1 MMMVMM
7 MAMMMMTETWFGGIV
22 QEAPAPS
29 PLCASEGGKY
39 SHLAEIALF
48 IKVVIIFALMINC
61 QGVTL
66 IQRTVVCAFERSKKR
81 PICPICSPAAV
92 YRDYDHAHSVHLVG
106 SDSKVFFS
114 HSPRKYDP
122 DLDDLWR
129 IAIKVNIFRL
139 NVPQN
144 QTF

>member
-1 MMMVMM
+1 MVIMMM
-7 MAMMMMTETWFGGIV
+7 MMMMTETRFGVIA

-29 PLCASEGGKY
+29 PLCASEEGGKD
-39 SHLAEIALF
+39 SHLAEMALF
-48 IKVVIIFALMINC
+48 IKVVIIIALMINC
-61 QGVTL
+61 QEVTL
-66 IQRTVVCAFERSKKR
+66 IQRSVCAFERSKKR

-122 DLDDLWR
+122 DLDVLWR